1 MNKINNVLIQSN
13 EMDLI
18 DTEIVTGTT
27 PSFSQIL
34 YIYIYFFCN
43 TDV

>member
-27 PSFSQIL
+27 PSFSH
-34 YIYIYFFCN
+34 YIYIYIFFL
-43 TDV
+43 